1 MSRLMRAFTN
11 PELRGVGA
19 MTKYG
24 MDVSGIKLRQRK
36 TVNYELILPASSLGR
51 ITTLFA
57 EIEQGVA

>member
-1 MSRLMRAFTN
+1 
-11 PELRGVGA
+11 